1 MAGETSHDISDYDF
15 NYDYPL
21 LRRGGLIFAA
31 VFFLLG
37 IAIIFSKKLSCWKGH
52 AKPVNTAEP

>member
-1 MAGETSHDISDYDF
+1 SELFVSHFLS
-15 NYDYPL
+15 DYPL

-31 VFFLLG
+31 VFFCLG

-52 AKPVNTAEP
+52 AK

>member
-1 MAGETSHDISDYDF
+1 CTEATSQDISQELFVSDF
-15 NYDYPL
+15 LSDYPL

-31 VFFLLG
+31 VFFCLG

-52 AKPVNTAEP
+52 AK